1 MANLIS
7 AIDRIAFSI
16 GSVEVA
22 WYGIL
27 IVLGMMTGLTI
38 VMTQFK
44 RINLTTDDA
53 IEFFLW
59 VIPIAVV
66 MGRLMYVAVR
76 PDEYFDPAIWKAD
89 FKGAFV
95 DMIAL
100 WDGGITILGGI
111 LGGFFGVVGFSIRQ
125 RKKANFGQILDLIV
139 PALLVGQL
147 FGRVG
152 NFINQEAF
160 GKPASLLGIP
170 EKFPFAI
177 FIDNPSG
184 VGREYW
190 QMVYD
195 NMSLQPDGTYGGW
208 FAATFF
214 YEMCWNTVGAAIA
227 FCVWRKNKKYPG
239 ILAFFYF
246 MWYFL
251 GRALLEY
258 VRIDAVPVTQT
269 LCFVVAPI
277 AVLLGVL
284 YILFTENRSAFRKVN
299 GYITEGTLESAVLSK
314 WEVDNYEFTAKLY
327 RKPNKFLCALYGVND
342 FAYQTATVSSKEDLK
357 QYRAEM
363 KVKEK
368 EERELEKAKNKE
380 EFAKKIEKIKGF
392 FAKKDKSTTE
402 NTDGDNT
409 EGAVEDVKDVEDVE
423 SGSEETTE
431 DKVEEVAE
439 NVEDENGSDKVTEN
453 EIIEE

>member
-1 MANLIS
+1 MSNLIS
-7 AIDRIAFSI
+7 AIDRIAFTI

-38 VMTQFK
+38 VMTQCK
-44 RINLTTDDA
+44 RINLTSDDA

-59 VIPIAVV
+59 VIPIAVI

-76 PDEYFDPAIWKAD
+76 PDEYFDPAVWSAD

-177 FIDNPSG
+177 FIDRPSG
-184 VGREYW
+184 VGREYID
-190 QMVYD
+190 MVYG
-195 NMSLQPDGTYGGW
+195 NMSVQPDGTYGGW

-227 FCVWRKNKKYPG
+227 FCIWRRNKKYPG

-246 MWYFL
+246 LWYFL

-269 LCFVVAPI
+269 LCFVVAPV

-284 YILFTENRSAFRKVN
+284 YVLFMENRSAFRKVN

-342 FAYQTATVSSKEDLK
+342 FVYQTATVSSKEELE

-363 KVKEK
+363 KVKAK
-368 EERELEKAKNKE
+368 EERELEKAKSKE
-380 EFAKKIEKIKGF
+380 EFANKIEKIKGF
-392 FAKKDKSTTE
+392 FAKKDKSVTE
-402 NTDGDNT
+402 NTDGTDLQECATDLEERVDGDGEN
-409 EGAVEDVKDVEDVE
+409 A
-423 SGSEETTE
+423 ETTE
-431 DKVEEVAE
+431 ISVEEVEGVE
-439 NVEDENGSDKVTEN
+439 NVENSDKLTED
-453 EIIEE
+453 EIIK